1 MGADELFRGRL
12 KAAGEFVR
20 VPGKLRRGPKA
31 PRLGLLSSY
40 QDWLLNLFIENTYKG
55 FIMCIYARG
64 TSARR
69 EFSVRAQT
77 CKGDA
82 SWFRRW
88 LIRVS
93 HMPLAQHVPTDAF
106 EGDILSNPQGKGNYY
121 VMWNSDT
128 GYMWVKPQ

>member
-1 MGADELFRGRL
+1 MERHRL
-12 KAAGEFVR
+12 E
-20 VPGKLRRGPKA
+20 
-31 PRLGLLSSY
+31 LLSSY

-55 FIMCIYARG
+55 FIKCLYARG
-64 TSARR
+64 TSAQR
-69 EFSVRAQT
+69 EFSVRAQS

-121 VMWNSDT
+121 VMWNSKT